1 MSAKE
6 IRKQFGDDL
15 DEKLVEECVS
25 MCKIYQQTPEDL
37 FYKWESIHLNL
48 SSRSE
53 IRPPFTMDSV
63 ASLKASLNRGLAT
76 GSKKVQPKT
85 KTMKGGRNLN
95 PAFAARYSGATSHG
109 TTVKTEPDAMMV
121 DIPSRASAAVT
132 FRGPQEDMPSRK
144 RRAYRYMYE
153 KVSERSE
160 VLDERIDEF
169 AELIREHYKIP
180 PSGFSD
186 PAASTG
192 EDVMVVGRI
201 VQESE
206 AEPGTK
212 LTESSLIFETS
223 RMLGSGSRVPLRFA
237 PSLKIRGGA
246 LGAGGIS
253 FFPGALVALKGKNGG
268 GGSFLASEILA
279 PPPLRTRPAK
289 FLSDPG
295 FSESPFS
302 MCIASGPYTSD
313 SDLSFKPW
321 RAFLPILKS
330 KKPAVVLLI
339 GPFIDASHPL
349 LKMGAI
355 DTTPLK
361 LFHAQFTKPLR
372 SYLDSSP
379 GSIAILVP
387 SVRDLVSF
395 HAVYPQSEFS
405 SEVSNGDSRI
415 HLLPNPAQFSINNIK
430 FAVTS
435 VDVLF
440 HLRKEELLKR
450 GEEIDSIVPS
460 SPEDTGTDSM
470 ANTCRHVL
478 QQRSFYPLFPVP
490 QELAHEVNLDVT
502 HSQLLRLGE
511 SDDGNVAPDVL
522 IIPSRLKHFSKVKL
536 LAFLSPILLTR
547 YQSLDTTSTL
557 NPSFLSKGTYAVLQV
572 GSGGNI
578 KPEVVKM
585 DSS

>member
-1 MSAKE
+1 MSANE

-15 DEKLVEECVS
+15 DEKLIEECVS
-25 MCKIYQQTPEDL
+25 MCKIYQQSPEDL

-48 SSRSE
+48 SSHSE
-53 IRPPFTMDSV
+53 IRAPFTMDSV

-76 GSKKVQPKT
+76 GSKKAQPKQ
-85 KTMKGGRNLN
+85 KTMRGGRNLN
-95 PAFAARYSGATSHG
+95 PAFATRYSGAASHG
-109 TTVKTEPDAMMV
+109 TAVKAEPDAMDV
-121 DIPSRASAAVT
+121 DIPSRVSAAVT
-132 FRGPQEDMPSRK
+132 FKGPKEDIASRK

-160 VLDERIDEF
+160 GKALLLTILDEQIDEF

-180 PSGFSD
+180 ASALGD
-186 PAASTG
+186 PAASTD
-192 EDVMVVGRI
+192 EDVTVVGRI

-206 AEPGTK
+206 AESGTK
-212 LTESSLIFETS
+212 LTESSLTLETS
-223 RMLGSGSRVPLRFA
+223 RMMGSGSRVPLRFA

-279 PPPLRTRPAK
+279 PPPLRARPAK
-289 FLSDPG
+289 SFSDPG
-295 FSESPFS
+295 YSEPPFS

-321 RAFLPILKS
+321 RAFLPIIKS
-330 KKPAVVLLI
+330 KKPTVVLLI

-349 LKMGAI
+349 LRAGAI

-379 GSIAILVP
+379 GSVAILVP

-395 HAVYPQSEFS
+395 HAVYPQCEFS

-450 GEEIDSIVPS
+450 GEEINSTVPS

-470 ANTCRHVL
+470 ANTCRHML

-490 QELAHEVNLDVT
+490 KELAHEVNLDVT
-502 HSQLLRLGE
+502 HSPLLRLGE
-511 SDDGNVAPDVL
+511 SDGGNVAPDVL
-522 IIPSRLKHFSKVKL
+522 IIPSRLKHFSK
-536 LAFLSPILLTR
+536 IL
-547 YQSLDTTSTL
+547 DATSTL
-557 NPSFLSKGTYAVLQV
+557 NPSFLTKGTYAVVQTGPS
-572 GSGGNI
+572 GSI

>member
-15 DEKLVEECVS
+15 DEKLVEECVL

-85 KTMKGGRNLN
+85 KTMRGGRNLN
-95 PAFAARYSGATSHG
+95 PAFASRYSGATSHG
-109 TTVKTEPDAMMV
+109 TTVKTEPDAMTV
-121 DIPSRASAAVT
+121 DIPSRASAAVS
-132 FRGPQEDMPSRK
+132 FKGPKEDMASRK

-180 PSGFSD
+180 SSGFSD
-186 PAASTG
+186 PAASTD

-212 LTESSLIFETS
+212 LTESSLILETS
-223 RMLGSGSRVPLRFA
+223 RMLGSGSR
-237 PSLKIRGGA
+237 IRGGA

-268 GGSFLASEILA
+268 GGSFLASEVLA
-279 PPPLRTRPAK
+279 

-295 FSESPFS
+295 VSESPFS

-321 RAFLPILKS
+321 RAYLPVLKS
-330 KKPAVVLLI
+330 KKPTVVLLI

-415 HLLPNPAQFSINNIK
+415 HLLPNPAQFSINNVK

-511 SDDGNVAPDVL
+511 LDDGNVAPDVL
-522 IIPSRLKHFSKVKL
+522 IIPSRLKHFSK
-536 LAFLSPILLTR
+536 
-547 YQSLDTTSTL
+547 SLDATSTL
-557 NPSFLSKGTYAVLQV
+557 NPSFLSKGTYAILQV
-572 GSGGNI
+572 GPGGSI

-585 DSS
+585 ESA

>member
-1 MSAKE
+1 MSARE
-6 IRKQFGDDL
+6 IRKQFGDEL

-76 GSKKVQPKT
+76 GSKKAQPKT
-85 KTMKGGRNLN
+85 KAVRGGRNLN

-132 FRGPQEDMPSRK
+132 FKGPKEDMASRK

-153 KVSERSE
+153 KVFERSE

-180 PSGFSD
+180 SSGFSD

-212 LTESSLIFETS
+212 LTESSLILETS

-237 PSLKIRGGA
+237 SSLKIRGGA

-253 FFPGALVALKGKNGG
+253 FFPGVLVALKGKNGG

-460 SPEDTGTDSM
+460 SHEDTGTDSM

-522 IIPSRLKHFSKVKL
+522 IIPSRLKHFSK
-536 LAFLSPILLTR
+536 
-547 YQSLDTTSTL
+547 SLNTTSTL

-585 DSS
+585 DSL

>member
-1 MSAKE
+1 MSVRE
-6 IRKQFGDDL
+6 IREQFGDDL

-25 MCKIYQQTPEDL
+25 MCKIYQQSAEDL

-63 ASLKASLNRGLAT
+63 ASLKASLNRGLAA
-76 GSKKVQPKT
+76 GSKKAQPKP
-85 KTMKGGRNLN
+85 KTMRGGRNLN
-95 PAFAARYSGATSHG
+95 PAFAARYSGASHG
-109 TTVKTEPDAMMV
+109 TTVKTESDTMVV
-121 DIPSRASAAVT
+121 DIPASVSAAVT
-132 FRGPQEDMPSRK
+132 YKGPKEDMASRK

-160 VLDERIDEF
+160 VLDEQIDEF

-180 PSGFSD
+180 VSGFSD
-186 PAASTG
+186 PASSTD
-192 EDVMVVGRI
+192 EEVTVVGRI

-206 AEPGTK
+206 SEPGTK
-212 LTESSLIFETS
+212 LTETSLTLETS
-223 RMLGSGSRVPLRFA
+223 RMLGSGSRVPLRFT

-268 GGSFLASEILA
+268 VGSFLASEVLA
-279 PPPLRTRPAK
+279 PPPLRTRSSRA
-289 FLSDPG
+289 FSDPN
-295 FSESPFS
+295 FSDSSFL
-302 MCIASGPYTSD
+302 MYIASGPYTSD
-313 SDLSFKPW
+313 LDLGFKPW

-330 KKPAVVLLI
+330 KKPTVVVLI

-349 LKMGAI
+349 LKAGAI

-395 HAVYPQSEFS
+395 HAVYPQCEFS
-405 SEVSNGDSRI
+405 SEVSNRDSRI
-415 HLLPNPAQFSINNIK
+415 HLLSNPAQFSINNIK
-430 FAVTS
+430 VAVTS

-502 HSQLLRLGE
+502 HSQLLKLGE
-511 SDDGNVAPDVL
+511 SDNENVAPDVL
-522 IIPSRLKHFSKVKL
+522 IIPSRLKHFSK
-536 LAFLSPILLTR
+536 
-547 YQSLDTTSTL
+547 SLDTTSVL
-557 NPSFLSKGTYAVLQV
+557 NPSFLTKGTYAVVQMGL
-572 GSGGNI
+572 GGVI
-578 KPEVVKM
+578 KLEIVKM

>member
-6 IRKQFGDDL
+6 IKEQFGDDL

-25 MCKIYQQTPEDL
+25 MCKIYQQSPEDL
-37 FYKWESIHLNL
+37 FYKWESMHLNL
-48 SSRSE
+48 SSHSE
-53 IRPPFTMDSV
+53 IRPSFTMDSI
-63 ASLKASLNRGLAT
+63 ASLKASLNRGLVT
-76 GSKKVQPKT
+76 GSKKAQPKQ
-85 KTMKGGRNLN
+85 KTTRGGRNLN
-95 PAFAARYSGATSHG
+95 PAFATRYSGATSHG
-109 TTVKTEPDAMMV
+109 TTVKTESDAMMV
-121 DIPSRASAAVT
+121 DITLGASASVT
-132 FRGPQEDMPSRK
+132 FKGPKEDMASRK

-180 PSGFSD
+180 ATQLSD
-186 PAASTG
+186 PAACTDG
-192 EDVMVVGRI
+192 DVTVVGRI

-212 LTESSLIFETS
+212 LTESSLTLETS

-237 PSLKIRGGA
+237 SPLKIRGGA

-268 GGSFLASEILA
+268 GGSFLSSEILA
-279 PPPLRTRPAK
+279 PPPLPARSAK
-289 FLSDPG
+289 SFSDPG
-295 FSESPFS
+295 YSQSPFS

-349 LKMGAI
+349 LRVGAI

-361 LFHAQFTKPLR
+361 LFQAQFTKPLR
-372 SYLDSSP
+372 SYLDSSQ

-395 HAVYPQSEFS
+395 HAVYPQCEFS
-405 SEVSNGDSRI
+405 PEVSNGDSRI

-450 GEEIDSIVPS
+450 GEEIDSTVPS

-478 QQRSFYPLFPVP
+478 QQRSFYPLYPVP

-502 HSQLLRLGE
+502 HSPLLRLGE

-522 IIPSRLKHFSKVKL
+522 IIPSRLKHFSK
-536 LAFLSPILLTR
+536 
-547 YQSLDTTSTL
+547 SLNTTSTL
-557 NPSFLSKGTYAVLQV
+557 NPSFLTKGTYAVVQIGPS
-572 GSGGNI
+572 GSI
-578 KPEVVKM
+578 MPEVIKM